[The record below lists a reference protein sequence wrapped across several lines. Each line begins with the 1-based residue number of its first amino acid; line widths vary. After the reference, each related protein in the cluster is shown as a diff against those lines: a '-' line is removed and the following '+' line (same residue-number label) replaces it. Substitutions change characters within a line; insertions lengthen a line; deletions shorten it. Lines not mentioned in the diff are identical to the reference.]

1 MTATILL
8 AQKRLY
14 FCLYG
19 WFAFAVKH
27 YRPLLLQELDVRLP
41 GLHLRRLRLNRH
53 LPEVDM
59 LAEHSHAFGQILCYL
74 SGRGT
79 IFSENDSHEIG
90 PGAAVFL
97 PPRNVHSFRETSGRR
112 PLCLVLDLDWRGSIK
127 HGFSLARLGQSD
139 TGSIRRELSELTKL
153 PDPTL
158 SGCRLL
164 VAAVTLQ
171 ILDILL
177 RGLDILPPLARQTP
191 SYVRQFD
198 RLLREEKASLPTIAT
213 MAERMGYQTDYLN
226 RIFKAATGQTLR
238 EYRDAFLLEKAR
250 RLLRTNPRIGDASE
264 ALGFL
269 DQNYFARWFRK
280 HTGLQP
286 RAYALAVPAGRARLR
301 RNARGGLPVI
311 SLKRREK

>member
-1 MTATILL
+1 M
-8 AQKRLY
+8 
-14 FCLYG
+14 
-19 WFAFAVKH
+19 KH

-53 LPEVDM
+53 LPEVDK
-59 LAEHSHAFGQILCYL
+59 LAEHSHTFGQILCYL

-79 IFSENDSHEIG
+79 IFSENESHEIG

-97 PPRNVHSFRETSGRR
+97 PPRSVHSFRETSGRR

-127 HGFSLARLGQSD
+127 RGFSLARLGLSD
-139 TGSIRRELSELTKL
+139 TGSVRRELSGLTKL
-153 PDPTL
+153 PDPNL
-158 SGCRLL
+158 PGCRLL
-164 VAAVTLQ
+164 VAATTLR

-191 SYVRQFD
+191 SFVRQFD
-198 RLLREEKASLPTIAT
+198 RLLRAENISLPTIAA
-213 MAERMGYQTDYLN
+213 MAERMGYQPDYLN

-238 EYRDAFLLEKAR
+238 EYRDAYLIEKAR
-250 RLLRTNPRIGDASE
+250 RLLRKNRRIGETAA

-269 DQNYFARWFRK
+269 DQNYFARWFKK

-286 RAYALAVPAGRARLR
+286 RAFAFS
-301 RNARGGLPVI
+301 GGLRPQGKGVA
-311 SLKRREK
+311 KHPR